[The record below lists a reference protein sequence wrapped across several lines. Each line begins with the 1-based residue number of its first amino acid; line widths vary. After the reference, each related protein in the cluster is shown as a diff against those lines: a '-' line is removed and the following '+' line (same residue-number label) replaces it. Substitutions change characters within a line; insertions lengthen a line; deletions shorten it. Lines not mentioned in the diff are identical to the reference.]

1 MTTKLL
7 YEYSV
12 VGDDKYSYVVAFEQ
26 DYHPRVRIKEVKRL
40 MRVKLVKELLKQGIV
55 VDKIE
60 ELC

>member
-7 YEYSV
+7 YEYSI
-12 VGDDKYSYVVAFEQ
+12 VGDDEYSYVVAFEQ
-26 DYHPRVRIKEVKRL
+26 DYHPKVSLKWAKMWMGAKV
-40 MRVKLVKELLKQGIV
+40 VKELLKQGIV

>member
-1 MTTKLL
+1 MITKLL

-12 VGDDKYSYVVAFEQ
+12 VGDDEYSYVVAFEQ
-26 DYHPRVRIKEVKRL
+26 DYHPKVSMNWVKKW
-40 MRVKLVKELLKQGIV
+40 MRTKLIKELLKQGIV

>member
-1 MTTKLL
+1 MITKFL

-26 DYHPRVRIKEVKRL
+26 DYHPKVSMQWAKKW
-40 MRVKLVKELLKQGIV
+40 MRSKLVKELLKQGII

>member
-1 MTTKLL
+1 MITKLL

-12 VGDDKYSYVVAFEQ
+12 VGDDEYSYVVAFEQ
-26 DYHPRVRIKEVKRL
+26 DYHPRVSIKEVKRL